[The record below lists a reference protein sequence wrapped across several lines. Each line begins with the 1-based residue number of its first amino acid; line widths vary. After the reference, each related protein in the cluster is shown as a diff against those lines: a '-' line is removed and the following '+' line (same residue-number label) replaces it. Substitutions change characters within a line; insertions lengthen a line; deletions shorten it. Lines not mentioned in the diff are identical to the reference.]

1 LKGAKFMI
9 TRKGKFYFKG
19 SNNLGILLCHGF
31 TGSPDE
37 MKELGRYLNK
47 LGYTVSC
54 PEYSGHGI
62 DEANFLETDV
72 HDWYKELNSA
82 YDELEREV
90 DGIYVM
96 GLSMG
101 GSFTVK
107 IAEEREILGLVTM
120 NAPIIA
126 LPLKEEFDNNINTK
140 YDAEKF
146 QKQLTKFSRFVA
158 EIGQIVNLEKVK
170 APLLVVQGAK
180 DKDRYKISSS
190 MLMEYTSSLYK
201 SRLDFK
207 ESGHVIVI
215 EEERYD
221 LFEVIKDWLCEIE
234 KMF

>member
-1 LKGAKFMI
+1 MNKRA
-9 TRKGKFYFKG
+9 GKFYFKG
-19 SNNLGILLCHGF
+19 TNNLGILLCHGF

-37 MKELGRYLNK
+37 MKELGRFLNK

-54 PEYSGHGI
+54 PQYSGHGT
-62 DEANFLETDV
+62 DEANFLETDIYV
-72 HDWYKELNSA
+72 WYSELESA
-82 YDELEREV
+82 YEELQKDV

-107 IAEEREILGLVTM
+107 LAEEREILGLVTM
-120 NAPIIA
+120 NAPIIG
-126 LPLKEEFDNNINTK
+126 LPLKEEFDFIVNTK

-146 QKQLTKFSRFVA
+146 QKQLTKFSRLVV

-170 APLLVVQGAK
+170 APLLVIQGAK
-180 DKDRYKISSS
+180 DRDEFKISSS

-201 SRLDFK
+201 SRLDFEK
-207 ESGHVIVI
+207 SGHVIVI

-221 LFEVIKDWLCEIE
+221 LFDVIRDFLIEIG

>member
-1 LKGAKFMI
+1 MNE
-9 TRKGKFYFKG
+9 REGKFYFKG
-19 SNNLGILLCHGF
+19 ANNLGILLCHGF

-54 PEYSGHGI
+54 PEYSGHGTN
-62 DEANFLETDV
+62 ENKFFETDV
-72 HDWYKELNSA
+72 HVWYSELESA
-82 YDELEREV
+82 FDELKKEV
-90 DGIYVM
+90 DGVYVI

-101 GSFTVK
+101 GSFSAK
-107 IAEEREILGLVTM
+107 LAEEREVQGLVTM
-120 NAPIIA
+120 NAPVIG
-126 LPLKEEFDNNINTK
+126 LPLKEEFDDIVNTN
-140 YDAEKF
+140 YDVEKF
-146 QKQLTKFSRFVA
+146 QQQLRKLSRLIA
-158 EIGQIVNLEKVK
+158 EIGQIENLTKIK
-170 APLLVVQGAK
+170 APLLVVQGV
-180 DKDRYKISSS
+180 KDREIYKISSS

-221 LFEVIKDWLCEIE
+221 LFDVIRDFLIEIE